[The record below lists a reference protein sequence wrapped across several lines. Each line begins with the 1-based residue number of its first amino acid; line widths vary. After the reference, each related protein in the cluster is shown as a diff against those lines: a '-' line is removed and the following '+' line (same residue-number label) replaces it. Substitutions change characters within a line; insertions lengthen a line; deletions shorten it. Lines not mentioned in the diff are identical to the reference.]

1 MKSVQLSELGTMAED
16 VLDGETIE
24 IRQGE
29 RVVAMLTPIREQ
41 SFEERIEE
49 LVRQGKAKRGT
60 GKLPPDFLTRPLPK
74 AERSVLEQLLEDRRS
89 GR

>member
-1 MKSVQLSELGTMAED
+1 MKSVQVSELGPVGVD
-16 VLDGETIE
+16 VMNGETIE
-24 IRQGE
+24 VRQGD
-29 RVVAMLTPIREQ
+29 RVIATVTPTHEQ
-41 SFEERIEE
+41 TFDERIEE

-74 AERSVLEQLLEDRRS
+74 AEASVLEQLLEDRRS